1 MEIED
6 DLFFAELSEQIALL
20 IMDEEEEF
28 PLQCQPLPLQGF
40 NHVPQ
45 AMVPP
50 LYTYYD
56 VAYTG
61 ESKGTG
67 VFIPR
72 FTAPKRKHRAGR
84 SGSNNA
90 SAHKNN
96 ANSQKRH
103 QEKKRVAVSNNT
115 SIAGKKEKTR
125 PLSSQSH

>member
-1 MEIED
+1 MEVED

-28 PLQCQPLPLQGF
+28 PLQCQPLPVQGLH
-40 NHVPQ
+40 HVPQ

-50 LYTYYD
+50 PYTYYE
-56 VAYTG
+56 VAYTR

-72 FTAPKRKHRAGR
+72 FTAPRRKHRAGR

-90 SAHKNN
+90 NP
-96 ANSQKRH
+96 QKRHH
-103 QEKKRVAVSNNT
+103 QEKKKVSVSNSS
-115 SIAGKKEKTR
+115 SIAGQREK
-125 PLSSQSH
+125 PVSLS